1 MDASM
6 NRNPHIGSEGSN
18 DRDVSARVRNADHQ
32 DSIDGLP
39 LPADRELVA
48 QGWVR
53 RHLVAP
59 DRAAE
64 SMDLYASLGFE
75 VQALA
80 LAPDDFPPQCAQCAS
95 EACRSY
101 VMIYTRRKRADS
113 RRPPSACD

>member
-1 MDASM
+1 MK
-6 NRNPHIGSEGSN
+6 RNPHIRSVEPN
-18 DRDVSARVRNADHQ
+18 DGDVPMHVRDANQ
-32 DSIDGLP
+32 QGCPDGFS
-39 LPADRELVA
+39 LPADRKLVA

-53 RHLVAP
+53 RHLVDP

-75 VQALA
+75 VQARA

-101 VMIYTRRKRADS
+101 VMIYTRRKQADS
-113 RRPPSACD
+113 RRPPSPRD